1 MLYLYHVIRENNHSY
16 SERDREEIYL
26 AIGVMGSI
34 PGNRR
39 RQFEADY
46 ALLFFLFLEGEG

>member
-1 MLYLYHVIRENNHSY
+1 MLYLYHVIRENNHPY

-46 ALLFFLFLEGEG
+46 ALLFLEGEGW